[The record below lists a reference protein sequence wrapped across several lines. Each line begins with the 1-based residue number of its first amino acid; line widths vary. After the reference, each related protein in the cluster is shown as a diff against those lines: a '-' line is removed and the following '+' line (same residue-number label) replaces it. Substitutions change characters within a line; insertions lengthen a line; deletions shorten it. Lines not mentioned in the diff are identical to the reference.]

1 MQWDGYRLCS
11 IFFLPAALV
20 ILHLKSNKME
30 SNEEAPP
37 AQETKG
43 FLGKMIELLIPLI
56 ESVKNLRMMK
66 RQQKKGQLILKSSLQ
81 SNFQ

>member
-1 MQWDGYRLCS
+1 
-11 IFFLPAALV
+11 
-20 ILHLKSNKME
+20 ME

-43 FLGKMIELLIPLI
+43 FLGKMIELLIPFI

-66 RQQKKGQLILKSSLQ
+66 SQQKKGQLILKSSLQ